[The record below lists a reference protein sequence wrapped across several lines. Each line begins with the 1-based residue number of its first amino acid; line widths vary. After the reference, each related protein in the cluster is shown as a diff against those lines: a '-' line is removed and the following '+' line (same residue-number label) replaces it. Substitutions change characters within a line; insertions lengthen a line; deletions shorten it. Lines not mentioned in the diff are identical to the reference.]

1 MTTIETNRRFRTAA
15 LPAHS
20 VVFTILALLAD
31 VLVICGAATVSGIAY
46 HLFTYG
52 AVGAPAR
59 YLIVGV
65 ITGLIFVLPFL
76 IRGDYRVRTYSGSEP
91 SHGRIFFVWIYAF
104 LCLGIIGFLTKTTHI
119 YSRGWLLIFFF
130 VGLLSLIALN
140 AILERVTDML
150 IESGRIVGRRMMLIG
165 TPREIR
171 ECTEQIVQ
179 RHASMNL
186 LATEILPGD
195 LVLQAEAQS
204 LQRMIA
210 EATVRARSL
219 SVDDVV
225 IAIPWQRDDII
236 QSIVEQFADLPVSV
250 HVGCTRIFRAAP
262 NLHIS
267 QFSHLKTITLV
278 SAPLGPLQLL
288 IKRAIDV
295 GVAGTALVLLA
306 PLFFAIGTLIK
317 LSSPGPV
324 FFRQRRGG
332 YNLAEFRIWKFR
344 TMSTLDD
351 GEHIVQAKRNDARVT
366 PIGRFLRRYNLD
378 ELPQLINVLQG
389 EMSIVGPRPHALAHD
404 KEATRKIEAYSRR
417 LNVRPGITGWAQVNG
432 FRGPTLTVDL
442 MQARLEH
449 DLYYIENW
457 SLGFDLYIL
466 FLTLLSPRAYT
477 NNF

>member
-104 LCLGIIGFLTKTTHI
+104 LCLGIIGFLTKTTHV

-195 LVLQAEAQS
+195 LV
-204 LQRMIA
+204 
-210 EATVRARSL
+210 
-219 SVDDVV
+219 
-225 IAIPWQRDDII
+225 
-236 QSIVEQFADLPVSV
+236 
-250 HVGCTRIFRAAP
+250 
-262 NLHIS
+262 
-267 QFSHLKTITLV
+267 
-278 SAPLGPLQLL
+278 
-288 IKRAIDV
+288 
-295 GVAGTALVLLA
+295 
-306 PLFFAIGTLIK
+306 
-317 LSSPGPV
+317 
-324 FFRQRRGG
+324 
-332 YNLAEFRIWKFR
+332 
-344 TMSTLDD
+344 
-351 GEHIVQAKRNDARVT
+351 
-366 PIGRFLRRYNLD
+366 
-378 ELPQLINVLQG
+378 
-389 EMSIVGPRPHALAHD
+389 
-404 KEATRKIEAYSRR
+404 
-417 LNVRPGITGWAQVNG
+417 
-432 FRGPTLTVDL
+432 
-442 MQARLEH
+442 
-449 DLYYIENW
+449 
-457 SLGFDLYIL
+457 
-466 FLTLLSPRAYT
+466 
-477 NNF
+477 

>member
-1 MTTIETNRRFRTAA
+1 
-15 LPAHS
+15 
-20 VVFTILALLAD
+20 
-31 VLVICGAATVSGIAY
+31 
-46 HLFTYG
+46 
-52 AVGAPAR
+52 
-59 YLIVGV
+59 
-65 ITGLIFVLPFL
+65 
-76 IRGDYRVRTYSGSEP
+76 
-91 SHGRIFFVWIYAF
+91 
-104 LCLGIIGFLTKTTHI
+104 
-119 YSRGWLLIFFF
+119 
-130 VGLLSLIALN
+130 
-140 AILERVTDML
+140 
-150 IESGRIVGRRMMLIG
+150 
-165 TPREIR
+165 
-171 ECTEQIVQ
+171 
-179 RHASMNL
+179 
-186 LATEILPGD
+186 
-195 LVLQAEAQS
+195 
-204 LQRMIA
+204 MIA

-457 SLGFDLYIL
+457 SLGFDLYVL
-466 FLTLLSPRAYT
+466 FLTLFSPRAYT
-477 NNF
+477 NSF